1 MRKIVF
7 SFFLLMLFVGVSA
20 QNGRKIVPMDS
31 QWRFA
36 TGTHTDAVK
45 PDFKDAGWR
54 LLDVP
59 HDWSIEGEYSRD
71 NPTGRGGGYLPAG
84 DGWYRKQFSLPQEDR
99 GKKVFIEFDGVMANS
114 EVYINGHLLG
124 IWPYGYTAF
133 IYDMSD
139 HVKFGN
145 NEKNILT
152 VRANNIDQPASRWF
166 TGAGIYRRVR
176 MFVKDPVHIPHW
188 GVFVTT
194 PEVSKTSATV
204 KAEVEVT
211 NQTSRVRNIT
221 VHSAIIDKD
230 GKVVRSIS
238 SNQRLQPNTAA
249 MVTQN
254 MQVSNPLLWDLKNT
268 HLYTLET
275 KVMEG
280 RTLLDNQ
287 LTSFGIRSLRFDAAK
302 GFFLNDEP
310 MKMYGVC
317 LHHDGGG
324 VGAAVPLGVWE
335 YRFERLKQAG
345 INAIRAS
352 HNPMAKEF
360 YELCDRMGFLVMDES
375 FDTWEYAKNPFDYH
389 RYFNDW
395 WERDTRAMVLRVRNH
410 PSVVMYSVG
419 NEIRDNLR
427 TPDGFRKYKQQQDLI
442 NKLDPTRP
450 VTMALFRPNTSG
462 VYENGFADMMNIV
475 GQNYRPAELLAAHR
489 QNPNRKVVGTENI
502 HDLETYLALRDNEF
516 MMGQFLW
523 PGIDYLGEALWPKIA
538 FDAGLLDKA
547 GGWKRNGLLRKAWWG
562 TEPTVSVVRRSDNDG
577 SGEWV
582 HDWSPVDPITYD
594 EAHLEIYTNAEEVEL
609 FLNNESQGVFKRP
622 ANNAPIKTVINF
634 RKGELRAEA
643 RTGGKVVARDVH
655 VTAGKPF
662 KIVLMPHRSSISN
675 NTDDVSYVKAMI
687 VDEKGVHCPNAH
699 NIIQFKVE
707 GAGYLKATDSGDAF
721 SHESGMSDIRTA
733 FMGVCYAIVMA
744 NKDTGEIK
752 ITASAEGIEG
762 VATAVISVK

>member
-1 MRKIVF
+1 MKKFAF
-7 SFFLLMLFVGVSA
+7 SFLLLMLFAGVSA
-20 QNGRKIVPMDS
+20 RSGRQTIAMDA

-36 TGTHTDAVK
+36 LGTHTDAVK
-45 PDFKDAGWR
+45 PDFNDAGWR

-84 DGWYRKQFSLPQEDR
+84 DGWYRKSFSLPQVDA

-133 IYDMSD
+133 IYDMTD

-145 NEKNILT
+145 NQKNVIT
-152 VRANNIDQPASRWF
+152 VRANNIAQPASRWY

-194 PEVSKTSATV
+194 PEVSKARAMV
-204 KAEVEVT
+204 HAAVEVT
-211 NQTSRVRNIT
+211 NQTARIRNIT
-221 VHSAIIDKD
+221 VQSTIFDKEA
-230 GKVVRSIS
+230 KVVRTI
-238 SNQRLQPNTAA
+238 NTNKRLQPNATE
-249 MVTQN
+249 VVSQS
-254 MQVSNPLLWDLKNT
+254 MQVNNPLLWDVQNT

-275 KVMEG
+275 KILEG
-280 RTLLDNQ
+280 KTLLDNQ

-302 GFFLNDEP
+302 GFFLNEQP
-310 MKMYGVC
+310 LKMYGVC

-335 YRFERLKQAG
+335 HRFQKLKEAG

-352 HNPMAKEF
+352 HNPMAREF

-389 RYFNDW
+389 LYFNEW
-395 WERDTRAMVLRVRNH
+395 WERDTRAMVLRVRNN
-410 PSVVMYSVG
+410 PSVIMYSVG

-442 NKLDPTRP
+442 HKLDSTRP
-450 VTMALFRPNTSG
+450 VTMALFRPNSSG
-462 VYENGFADMMNIV
+462 VYENGFADLMNIV
-475 GQNYRPAELLAAHR
+475 GQNYRPAELLAAHK
-489 QNPNRKVVGTENI
+489 QNPKRKVIGTENI
-502 HDLETYLALRDNEF
+502 HDLETYLALRDHEF

-562 TEPTVSVVRRSDNDG
+562 SKPTVSVVRKSDNDG
-577 SGEWV
+577 AGEWV
-582 HDWSPVDPITYD
+582 HDWTPVDPITYD

-609 FLNNESQGVFKRP
+609 FLNNESQGVYKRP
-622 ANNAPIKTVINF
+622 ANHAPIKTVINF

-643 RTGGKVVARDVH
+643 RTGAKVVAQDVH
-655 VTAGKPF
+655 KTANEPY
-662 KIVLMPHRSSISN
+662 KIVLIPYKKSIAN
-675 NTDDVSYVKAMI
+675 NTDDVSYVKAMV
-687 VDEKGVHCPNAH
+687 VDQNGVHNPNSAH
-699 NIIQFKVE
+699 RIQFKVE
-707 GAGYLKATDSGDAF
+707 GAGYLKATDSGDPF
-721 SHESGMSDIRTA
+721 SHESSKTGERTA
-733 FMGVCYAIVMA
+733 FMGVCYAIIMA
-744 NKDTGEIK
+744 NQNAGVIK
-752 ITASAEGIEG
+752 ISAQAEGLNG
-762 VATAVISVK
+762 VATTEIMLK